1 MRVSHQAQRLGC
13 SSTVPGPDVQI
24 AQHQAVLPGS
34 VACCS
39 LFLHVLHQDMLTV
52 SLDCVHPIQLDA
64 HLEHLKA
71 TLAPGAFL
79 MLGLTTIA
87 STSTHF
93 QARLASLPFLP
104 RKATL
109 SHPGPR
115 SHPKPLQ
122 RSTVPLRMSVTEVID
137 KLKSGDTPVGVEV
150 VQSVSREYA
159 EFMYGYAD
167 GLEQDP
173 DVRAQFVRDWGM
185 EAWVEERLCTVWEAA
200 LVEVGLLEAWT
211 IVVRKPE

>member
-1 MRVSHQAQRLGC
+1 M
-13 SSTVPGPDVQI
+13 P
-24 AQHQAVLPGS
+24 
-34 VACCS
+34 
-39 LFLHVLHQDMLTV
+39 TV
-52 SLDCVHPIQLDA
+52 SLDCVHATQLDA

-87 STSTHF
+87 STATHY

-115 SHPKPLQ
+115 SHPKPFQ
-122 RSTVPLRMSVTEVID
+122 RSTVPLRMSVTEIID

-167 GLEQDP
+167 GLEQDA
-173 DVRAQFVRDWGM
+173 DVRALFVQDWGM

-200 LVEVGLLEAWT
+200 LLEVGLLEAWT